1 MISYLLVVQWQL
13 SWSMLQLQL
22 SILTLAGVLM
32 TRRVAT
38 VDDYPRLDVR
48 NMKRRGKLEPG
59 ASGTLSWAC
68 HGRLVDRIRYESH
81 SDRLVLVRHSERQTI
96 RFETTPCQY
105 GGRRKWFLCPSCCR
119 RVAVLC
125 GVGGSFFCRHC
136 HQLRYLSQSQSR
148 LRRLIGRKQHIANHI
163 FEGGD
168 TRRRFKRKGLHGKTL
183 ARGLERF
190 FEIEQQIS
198 GMCSVR
204 LERRRAAVRMR

>member
-1 MISYLLVVQWQL
+1 MTPASDA
-13 SWSMLQLQL
+13 
-22 SILTLAGVLM
+22 LTR
-32 TRRVAT
+32 TVAT
-38 VDDYPRLDVR
+38 VDDYPRVDIR
-48 NMKRRGKLEPG
+48 YMKRRGMLEPG
-59 ASGTLSWAC
+59 QSGSLVWSC
-68 HGRLVDRIRYESH
+68 HGSFVDKIRYESH
-81 SDRLVLVRHSERQTI
+81 PDRLVLLRNSEHHVV
-96 RFETTPCQY
+96 RFETTPCHF
-105 GGRRKWFLCPSCCR
+105 GGKRQWFLCPGCTR

-168 TRRRFKRKGLHGKTL
+168 TRRRFKRKGLHRKTL